1 MIGQISAS
9 NQLRTSS
16 ELAPNMFGPSSEL
29 ASLIEFGFYS
39 LGFSSVLSRRHEH
52 AVTWRWR
59 AVAETDGAES
69 GAGSGRSDSPTTNG
83 GDGDDMLRMRLKRKL
98 QRNRTSFT
106 THQIDELEKG
116 SPDNP
121 LTYLLISPP
130 PRPPCTGTLTEVI
143 V

>member
-1 MIGQISAS
+1 M
-9 NQLRTSS
+9 
-16 ELAPNMFGPSSEL
+16 EY
-29 ASLIEFGFYS
+29 GFYS

-121 LTYLLISPP
+121 LTYLLTYITTATATSY
-130 PRPPCTGTLTEVI
+130 RRTGTLTEAI
-143 V
+143 VRVHAFYEF